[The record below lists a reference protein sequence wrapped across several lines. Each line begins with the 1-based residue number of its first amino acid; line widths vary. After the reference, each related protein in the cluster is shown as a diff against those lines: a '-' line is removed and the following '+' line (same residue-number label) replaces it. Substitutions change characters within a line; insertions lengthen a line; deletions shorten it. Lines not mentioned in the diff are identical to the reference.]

1 MSDEKIY
8 LFDELTLDLAR
19 GCLLRAGEPIHLRP
33 QSYEVLKYLVSNK
46 GRLVSK
52 DQLIEEVWRGR
63 VVTDDSLVQCLRDV
77 RQALGGSSGQHI
89 RNVRGRGYIFDPAAG
104 DHHEGETGQVWK
116 AIDPLNP
123 REDDEEAAG
132 NTAATM
138 QAPSPPAAMTPR
150 PSFGR
155 VTDST
160 KAVTLSVASLLVIT
174 LAVGA
179 AYYFFSP
186 RPELPVATA
195 AVRSLAVLPFK
206 PLVRES
212 HDEVLELGMA
222 DTLIARLSNSREIVV
237 RPTGA
242 VRRYGGLEQ
251 DPLAA
256 GRALNVEAVLDG
268 HIQQSGDRIRVS
280 ARLVSVDDGK
290 QLWAGQFDEQM
301 TDIFAVQDSISQR
314 VAAALALK
322 LSGEEQ
328 KRLSK
333 RHTSNI
339 RAYQSYLQGRY
350 NVQRRTRE
358 NLLLGIGFY
367 ENAIKE
373 DANYALA
380 YAGLADAYSFLVS
393 RAYIAPHEGRRKAR
407 EAAARALALDD
418 NLAEA
423 HSAIGQIHTFFAPYD
438 FAVGDREL
446 RRAIELNPNLTT
458 AHEVLRNSLQE
469 QGRLDEGLEEALKA
483 RELDP
488 LSPTIGRNVAFS
500 YLLRREYPRS
510 LEHYRETK
518 ELGPLFVFGI
528 EIEIYI
534 QNGLL
539 NEALLE
545 LEKAI
550 RERPNE
556 PLLTYSVGMVYA
568 AQGKKIEALRIVKQL
583 EQMSELGLGQAHWI
597 ARIYATLNDKDLALS
612 WLERG
617 LDAEVLG
624 IFFKDAPVWDTIR
637 TDPRFATLLRRMNI
651 PQ

>member
-1 MSDEKIY
+1 MSDEKIH
-8 LFDELTLDLAR
+8 LFGEFTLDLAR

-33 QSYEVLKYLVSNK
+33 QSYEVLKYLVGNK

-52 DQLIEEVWRGR
+52 DRLIEEVWCGR

-77 RQALGGSSGQHI
+77 RHALGGGSGQHI

-104 DHHEGETGQVWK
+104 DHDEGETGQVRNE
-116 AIDPLNP
+116 IDPLHA
-123 REDDEEAAG
+123 REDDEQAAG
-132 NTAATM
+132 NIAATP
-138 QAPSPPAAMTPR
+138 QAASPPAVMTPR
-150 PSFGR
+150 LSFGR
-155 VTDST
+155 AIGST
-160 KAVTLSVASLLVIT
+160 KALTLSVASLLVIT
-174 LAVGA
+174 LALGT

-186 RPELPVATA
+186 RPESPATGA
-195 AVRSLAVLPFK
+195 GVRSLAVLPFK
-206 PLVRES
+206 PLVGES
-212 HDEVLELGMA
+212 YDEVLELGMA

-256 GRALNVEAVLDG
+256 GRALDVEAVLDG
-268 HIQQSGDRIRVS
+268 HIQRSGDRIRVS

-314 VAAALALK
+314 VAMALALK

-328 KRLSK
+328 KRFSK

-339 RAYQSYLQGRY
+339 KAYQSYLQGRH
-350 NVQRRTRE
+350 NVQRRTRDH
-358 NLLLGIGFY
+358 LLTGIAFY
-367 ENAIKE
+367 ERAIKE

-393 RAYIAPHEGRRKAR
+393 RGYITPHEGRRRAR
-407 EAAARALALDD
+407 EAAAKALALDD

-423 HSAIGQIHTFFAPYD
+423 HSAIGQTHIFFAPYD

-446 RRAIELNPNLTT
+446 RRAIELSPNLTT
-458 AHEVLRNSLQE
+458 AHEFLRNSLQE
-469 QGRLDEGLEEALKA
+469 QGRLDEGLDEALKA

-488 LSPTIGRNVAFS
+488 LSPTIARNVAFS

-510 LEHYRETK
+510 LEHYQQTR
-518 ELGPLFVFGI
+518 ELGLLFVFGI

-539 NEALLE
+539 KEALLE
-545 LEKAI
+545 LEKAA
-550 RERPNE
+550 RERRDE
-556 PLLTYSVGMVYA
+556 PLLTYSAGMVYA
-568 AQGKKIEALRIVKQL
+568 AQGKQIEALRIIEEL
-583 EQMSELGLGQAHWI
+583 EQMSKVGLNHAHWI
-597 ARIYATLNDKDLALS
+597 ARIYATLNDKELALN

-617 LDAEVLG
+617 LDAEAVG

-637 TDPRFATLLRRMNI
+637 TDPRFGKLLRRMNI

>member
-1 MSDEKIY
+1 
-8 LFDELTLDLAR
+8 
-19 GCLLRAGEPIHLRP
+19 
-33 QSYEVLKYLVSNK
+33 
-46 GRLVSK
+46 
-52 DQLIEEVWRGR
+52 
-63 VVTDDSLVQCLRDV
+63 
-77 RQALGGSSGQHI
+77 
-89 RNVRGRGYIFDPAAG
+89 
-104 DHHEGETGQVWK
+104 
-116 AIDPLNP
+116 
-123 REDDEEAAG
+123 
-132 NTAATM
+132 
-138 QAPSPPAAMTPR
+138 MTPR

-179 AYYFFSP
+179 AYYFFSA

-350 NVQRRTRE
+350 NVQWRTRE

-423 HSAIGQIHTFFAPYD
+423 HSAIGQIHIFFAPYD

>member
-1 MSDEKIY
+1 MSDEKIH
-8 LFDELTLDLAR
+8 LFDEFTLDLAR
-19 GCLLRAGEPIHLRP
+19 GCLLRAGEPVHLRP
-33 QSYEVLKYLVSNK
+33 QSYEVLKYLVGNK
-46 GRLVSK
+46 GHLVSK
-52 DQLIEEVWRGR
+52 DRLIEEVWGGR

-77 RQALGGSSGQHI
+77 RHALGGSSGQHI
-89 RNVRGRGYIFDPAAG
+89 RNVRGRGYIFDPAAS
-104 DHHEGETGQVWK
+104 DHDDGETGQVRNE
-116 AIDPLNP
+116 IDPLRA
-123 REDDEEAAG
+123 REDDEQAAG
-132 NTAATM
+132 KTAAAT
-138 QAPSPPAAMTPR
+138 QAASPPAAMTPR
-150 PSFGR
+150 PGLGQASG
-155 VTDST
+155 ST

-179 AYYFFSP
+179 AYYFFWS
-186 RPELPVATA
+186 RPEPPATA
-195 AVRSLAVLPFK
+195 AGVRSLAVLPFK
-206 PLVRES
+206 PLAGES
-212 HDEVLELGMA
+212 YDEVLELGMA
-222 DTLIARLSNSREIVV
+222 DTLIARLSNNRQIVV

-242 VRRYGGLEQ
+242 VRRYGGLEKV
-251 DPLAA
+251 PLAA

-268 HIQQSGDRIRVS
+268 HIQRSGDRIRVS

-301 TDIFAVQDSISQR
+301 ADLFTVQDSISQR

-350 NVQRRTRE
+350 HVQRRTRE
-358 NLLLGIGFY
+358 HLLTGISFY
-367 ENAIKE
+367 EKAIKE

-393 RAYIAPHEGRRKAR
+393 RAYIAPHEGRRRAR
-407 EAAARALALDD
+407 EAAAKALALDD

-423 HSAIGQIHTFFAPYD
+423 HSAIGQTHIFFAPYN

-446 RRAIELNPNLTT
+446 RRAIELSPNLTT
-458 AHEVLRNSLQE
+458 AHEFLRNSLQE

-488 LSPTIGRNVAFS
+488 LSPTIARNVAFS

-510 LEHYRETK
+510 LEHYQQTR

-539 NEALLE
+539 DEALLE
-545 LEKAI
+545 LEKAA
-550 RERPNE
+550 RERRDE
-556 PLLTYSVGMVYA
+556 PLLTYSAGMVYA
-568 AQGKKIEALRIVKQL
+568 AQGKQIEALRIIEEL
-583 EQMSELGLGQAHWI
+583 EQMSKVGLNHAHWI
-597 ARIYATLNDKDLALS
+597 ARIYATLNDKELALN

-617 LDAEVLG
+617 LDAEAVG

-637 TDPRFATLLRRMNI
+637 SDPRFVTLLRRMNI

>member
-8 LFDELTLDLAR
+8 LFDEFTLDLAR
-19 GCLLRAGEPIHLRP
+19 CCLLRAGEPVHLRP
-33 QSYEVLKYLVSNK
+33 QSYEVLKYLADHR
-46 GRLVSK
+46 GRLISN
-52 DQLIEEVWRGR
+52 DRLIEEVWRGR

-77 RQALGGSSGQHI
+77 RHALGGSSGQHI
-89 RNVRGRGYIFDPAAG
+89 RNVRGRGYILDAAAG
-104 DHHEGETGQVWK
+104 DHDQWQIRQGSSE
-116 AIDPLNP
+116 IDPGVKAS
-123 REDDEEAAG
+123 EDDEAAG
-132 NTAATM
+132 NTAATQ
-138 QAPSPPAAMTPR
+138 QAAGPPAVMTPR
-150 PSFGR
+150 PRFALL
-155 VTDST
+155 TDT
-160 KAVTLSVASLLVIT
+160 KAVTLSLAGLLVIT

-179 AYYFFSP
+179 AYYFFWS
-186 RPELPVATA
+186 RPEPPVTA
-195 AVRSLAVLPFK
+195 ADVRSLAVLPFK
-206 PLVRES
+206 PLLGES
-212 HDEVLELGMA
+212 YDEVLELGMA
-222 DTLIARLSNSREIVV
+222 DTLIARLSNSRQIVV

-268 HIQQSGDRIRVS
+268 HIQRSGDRIRVS

-328 KRLSK
+328 KRLFK

-358 NLLLGIGFY
+358 HLLMGIGFY
-367 ENAIKE
+367 EKAIKE

-393 RAYIAPHEGRRKAR
+393 RAYIAPHEGRRRAR
-407 EAAARALALDD
+407 GAAAKALSLDD

-423 HSAIGQIHTFFAPYD
+423 HSAVGQTYIFFAPYD
-438 FAVGDREL
+438 FAIGDREL
-446 RRAIELNPNLTT
+446 RRAIELSPNLTT
-458 AHEVLRNSLQE
+458 AHEFLRNSLQE

-488 LSPTIGRNVAFS
+488 LSPTIARNVAFS

-510 LEHYRETK
+510 LEHYQQTR

-534 QNGLL
+534 QNRLL
-539 NEALLE
+539 DEALLE
-545 LEKAI
+545 LEKAK
-550 RERPNE
+550 RERRDE
-556 PLLTYSVGMVYA
+556 PLLTYNAGM
-568 AQGKKIEALRIVKQL
+568 
-583 EQMSELGLGQAHWI
+583 
-597 ARIYATLNDKDLALS
+597 
-612 WLERG
+612 
-617 LDAEVLG
+617 
-624 IFFKDAPVWDTIR
+624 
-637 TDPRFATLLRRMNI
+637 
-651 PQ
+651 

>member
-8 LFDELTLDLAR
+8 LFDEFTLDLAR
-19 GCLLRAGEPIHLRP
+19 GCLLRAGERIHLRP
-33 QSYEVLKYLVSNK
+33 QSYEVLKYLVGNK
-46 GRLVSK
+46 GRLVSN
-52 DQLIEEVWRGR
+52 DQLIEEVWCGR

-77 RQALGGSSGQHI
+77 RHALGESSGQHI

-104 DHHEGETGQVWK
+104 DHDEGETGLAWSENH
-116 AIDPLNP
+116 PLHA

-132 NTAATM
+132 KTVPPM
-138 QAPSPPAAMTPR
+138 QAASPPAVMTPR

-155 VTDST
+155 AIGST
-160 KAVTLSVASLLVIT
+160 KAVTLSVASFLVIA
-174 LAVGA
+174 LALGA

-186 RPELPVATA
+186 RPEPPVTA
-195 AVRSLAVLPFK
+195 AGVRSLAVLPFK

-222 DTLIARLSNSREIVV
+222 DTLIARLSNNRQIVV

-268 HIQQSGDRIRVS
+268 HIQRSGDRIRVS

-301 TDIFAVQDSISQR
+301 TDIFTVQDSISQR

-358 NLLLGIGFY
+358 HLLTGIGFY
-367 ENAIKE
+367 EKAIKE

-393 RAYIAPHEGRRKAR
+393 RAYIAPHEGRRRAR
-407 EAAARALALDD
+407 GAAAKALSLDD

-423 HSAIGQIHTFFAPYD
+423 HSA
-438 FAVGDREL
+438 V
-446 RRAIELNPNLTT
+446 
-458 AHEVLRNSLQE
+458 
-469 QGRLDEGLEEALKA
+469 
-483 RELDP
+483 
-488 LSPTIGRNVAFS
+488 
-500 YLLRREYPRS
+500 
-510 LEHYRETK
+510 
-518 ELGPLFVFGI
+518 
-528 EIEIYI
+528 
-534 QNGLL
+534 
-539 NEALLE
+539 
-545 LEKAI
+545 
-550 RERPNE
+550 
-556 PLLTYSVGMVYA
+556 
-568 AQGKKIEALRIVKQL
+568 
-583 EQMSELGLGQAHWI
+583 
-597 ARIYATLNDKDLALS
+597 
-612 WLERG
+612 
-617 LDAEVLG
+617 
-624 IFFKDAPVWDTIR
+624 
-637 TDPRFATLLRRMNI
+637 
-651 PQ
+651 